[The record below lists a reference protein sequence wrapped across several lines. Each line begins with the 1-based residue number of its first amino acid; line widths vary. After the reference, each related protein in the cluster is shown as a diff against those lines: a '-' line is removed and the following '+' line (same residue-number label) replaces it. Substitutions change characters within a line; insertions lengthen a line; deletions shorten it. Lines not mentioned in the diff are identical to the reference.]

1 MIRQYYTSPSQ
12 GGDNPLRVG
21 CVAVGTIFR
30 LPNRRDRHS
39 PWILEAFLNGH
50 CMATA
55 YNRRTGCWEDRYL
68 ARRSDTVLIRS
79 LADGTRTV
87 VTLRWLLHTG
97 GDEAAAAPY
106 PDLPDVERYHGA
118 YRRAAEQARNRR
130 IAA

>member
-1 MIRQYYTSPSQ
+1 MIRQYYTSPCQ
-12 GGDNPLRVG
+12 GGANPLRVG
-21 CVAVGTIFR
+21 CVAAGTIFR
-30 LPNRRDRHS
+30 LPNRRDRYT
-39 PWILEAFLNGH
+39 PWILEAFLNGQ
-50 CMATA
+50 CMAGA

-68 ARRSDTVLIRS
+68 SHRSDTVLIRS

-97 GDEAAAAPY
+97 GDEAAAASY
-106 PDLPDVERYHGA
+106 PDLPDVERYHGT